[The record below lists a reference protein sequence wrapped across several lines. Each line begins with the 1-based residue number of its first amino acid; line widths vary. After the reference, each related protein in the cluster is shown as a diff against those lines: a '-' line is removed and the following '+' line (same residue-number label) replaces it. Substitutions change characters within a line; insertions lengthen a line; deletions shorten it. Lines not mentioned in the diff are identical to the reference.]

1 MHYSR
6 FQEIS
11 RVFEPLYKQEVVSEV
26 TIRLCTGGFSKEFDQ
41 ISALKEKRRKGKALE
56 SGKGKRQDRRNYND
70 QIFAN
75 NIRLSF
81 YIVESRT
88 RLIGGE
94 KIKFL
99 VSSSN

>member
-1 MHYSR
+1 MGGGGAFEGARQMHYSR

-26 TIRLCTGGFSKEFDQ
+26 TIRFCTGGFSKEFDQ

-81 YIVESRT
+81 YISWNLEQD
-88 RLIGGE
+88 
-94 KIKFL
+94 
-99 VSSSN
+99 